1 MNKQRTSISNTM
13 TTGND
18 KPPIPQRAIIF
29 QGGGALGAYEAGVFE
44 VLYNKLRK
52 QDSEKAQEDKRY
64 KDRPLFDIVAG
75 TSIGAINAAILVNYV
90 LDKRRANK
98 NLKISE
104 CWEGSAN
111 TLSQFWNEFNVS
123 NIAWWHPKTLID
135 NWFLRNPFFYGLWNY
150 SNKASEIWTESYKL
164 FSETAKVAGSSLALS
179 LGYRSLILPIF
190 SLNEGWPYWK
200 FIDIIKE
207 DWREQWPYIFA
218 YYIWPDNYSPTAS
231 AESARRYYSYWSS
244 MFFGSP
250 KVLTPST
257 VPLPAA
263 ILQPDSKFYDILQ
276 FTINSF
282 FRFNNTP
289 LEKTI
294 MRYWNYE
301 KHPKIKTDSQD
312 HEPRLLVVAADALDC
327 TTAVTFDSY
336 KYKGKD
342 CELCYSEG
350 KFDQKIDNTEEY
362 IEHLKELHK
371 DQVQKLQH
379 AEEGNSIWKSVYG
392 GEQNTHTVFYDGVE
406 LNHIRASM
414 SIHQRYKYP
423 EIDVLTAKN
432 KKEEPRIFWDGAY
445 LSNTPLREV
454 IQAHQNY
461 WKEIGDGKTIIP
473 DIEVYIV
480 NLYPTTEKNF
490 SSDADTIKDREV
502 DISFHDRTSYD
513 IKVAEMTTDYINL
526 SRQLQELV
534 NEAKSKIR
542 DSKDKDTIDTKLK
555 NLLSAETKSRRRNGK
570 RRLYKEL
577 IEKRF
582 EINKVVYIERSDDGN
597 TIFGKSFDFS
607 SFTIQQLKQRG
618 IYDAEIQMEL
628 KSIDEE
634 IKDWLSN
641 GKNKKNNHDY
651 RDILEQLLQEIKL
664 SVKHEDVD
672 RISVKAD
679 RMIRLID
686 EAEGPKSIIDKINQF
701 VVTTKQL
708 ENKTKIDSL
717 PSF

>member
-1 MNKQRTSISNTM
+1 
-13 TTGND
+13 
-18 KPPIPQRAIIF
+18 
-29 QGGGALGAYEAGVFE
+29 
-44 VLYNKLRK
+44 
-52 QDSEKAQEDKRY
+52 
-64 KDRPLFDIVAG
+64 
-75 TSIGAINAAILVNYV
+75 
-90 LDKRRANK
+90 
-98 NLKISE
+98 
-104 CWEGSAN
+104 
-111 TLSQFWNEFNVS
+111 
-123 NIAWWHPKTLID
+123 
-135 NWFLRNPFFYGLWNY
+135 
-150 SNKASEIWTESYKL
+150 
-164 FSETAKVAGSSLALS
+164 
-179 LGYRSLILPIF
+179 
-190 SLNEGWPYWK
+190 
-200 FIDIIKE
+200 
-207 DWREQWPYIFA
+207 
-218 YYIWPDNYSPTAS
+218 
-231 AESARRYYSYWSS
+231 

-263 ILQPDSKFYDILQ
+263 IFQPDSKFYDILH

-301 KHPKIKTDSQD
+301 KHSKIKTDSQD
-312 HEPRLLVVAADALDC
+312 HEPRLLVVAVDALDC

-350 KFDQKIDNTEEY
+350 KFDQEIDNTEEY
-362 IEHLKELHK
+362 IEHLKKIHK
-371 DQVQKLQH
+371 DQVQKLEDI
-379 AEEGNSIWKSVYG
+379 EEGNSIWKSVYG

-406 LNHIRASM
+406 LNRIRASM

-480 NLYPTTEKNF
+480 NLYPTTEKTTTKKNF

-513 IKVAEMTTDYINL
+513 IKVAELTTDYIDM
-526 SRQLQELV
+526 SKQLRELV
-534 NEAKSKIR
+534 KEAMKKIDKPNEEQMIQKELNRI
-542 DSKDKDTIDTKLK
+542 
-555 NLLSAETKSRRRNGK
+555 LSTETKSTKRNGK
-570 RRLYKEL
+570 RRKYEDL
-577 IEKRF
+577 IEGRF
-582 EINKVVYIERSDDGN
+582 EITKVVDIERSDDGN

-672 RISVKAD
+672 GISVKAG
-679 RMIRLID
+679 RIIRLID

-701 VVTTKQL
+701 VNTTKQL

-717 PSF
+717 LSF